1 MILANEKVITRV
13 LGQGNPAKVVNND
26 FVHCLIATPAKG
38 EQAQILNLSDLPNQK
53 VSVPLSFWN
62 EHRVKLLARGYEVAV
77 QLGAADFAE
86 DIKDDLIDVKTIVLP
101 FENFVDGRSY
111 SHAYLLRTR
120 YQFEGEIRAVG
131 DVHFDL
137 VNFLARCGVDAF
149 ELPEGEDLEAARDAF
164 EIFSETY
171 QPCADGGSFVFAKRR
186 TMH

>member
-1 MILANEKVITRV
+1 MILANEKVITRA
-13 LGQGNPAKVVNND
+13 LGQGNPSEVIVNE

-38 EQAQILNLSDLPNQK
+38 EQAEELNLSDLPNQK

-62 EHRVKLLARGYEVAV
+62 EHKAELLALEHEVAV

-86 DIKDDLIDVKTIVLP
+86 DIKNDLIDVKTIVLP

-120 YQFEGEIRAVG
+120 YKFEGEIRAVG
-131 DVHFDL
+131 DVHYDL

-149 ELPEGEDLEAARDAF
+149 ELPEGEDLEAAREAF

-171 QPCADGGSFVFAKRR
+171 QPSADGGNLVFARR
-186 TMH
+186 RAVH